1 MAMAHRAQNPVRR
14 YEKGLIIML
23 FHSCQLA
30 YEVFMLLLL
39 LLTPFYKTKKISP
52 GQIASLRPYY

>member
-39 LLTPFYKTKKISP
+39 LLTPFYKTKK
-52 GQIASLRPYY
+52 